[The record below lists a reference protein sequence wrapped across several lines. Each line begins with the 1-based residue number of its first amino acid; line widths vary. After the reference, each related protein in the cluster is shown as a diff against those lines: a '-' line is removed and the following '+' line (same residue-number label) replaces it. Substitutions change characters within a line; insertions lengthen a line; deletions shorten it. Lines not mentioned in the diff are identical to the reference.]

1 MCTPN
6 MCVDAAVARF
16 PLPVVEGVG
25 LCHCPQRK
33 SLNELVGGNMHG
45 RMSIDN
51 PTVKFGNIL
60 NVLAKDENDKLM
72 YKQYIVAKEFDYRD
86 LLEAIREE
94 GIYKTEDVYVRL
106 GVLLVERE
114 LVFECE
120 AALLDLGV
128 VGRVSEAVMSVYKD
142 KLNDRGRLVDSI
154 VKDVFNNCWQFEG
167 PEGDLHLMHVEKGYT
182 LGYAKLCISCSRNV
196 ERWITLDIVGPSG
209 ADFPPD
215 LQEQIEARLTQY
227 ISEKH
232 PDEYLALRAYIGR
245 SELAQSQDTLVGVH
259 S

>member
-1 MCTPN
+1 
-6 MCVDAAVARF
+6 
-16 PLPVVEGVG
+16 
-25 LCHCPQRK
+25 
-33 SLNELVGGNMHG
+33 MHG

-51 PTVKFGNIL
+51 PTVELGNIL
-60 NVLAKDENDKLM
+60 NVLMKDEDDKLT
-72 YKQYIVAKEFDYRD
+72 YKYFIVAQAFDYRG
-86 LLEAIREE
+86 LLEEVRQE
-94 GIYKTEDVYVRL
+94 GIYKTEEVYDRL
-106 GVLLVERE
+106 RTLMVERR

-120 AALLDLGV
+120 AIILDIGV

-154 VKDVFNNCWQFEG
+154 VKDVMNNCWQFEG
-167 PEGDLHLMHVEKGYT
+167 PEGDLHLMTVEKGYT

-196 ERWITLDIVGPSG
+196 ERWITMDIVGPSG
-209 ADFPPD
+209 ADFPSN
-215 LQEQIEARLTQY
+215 LTEQIEAKLTQY